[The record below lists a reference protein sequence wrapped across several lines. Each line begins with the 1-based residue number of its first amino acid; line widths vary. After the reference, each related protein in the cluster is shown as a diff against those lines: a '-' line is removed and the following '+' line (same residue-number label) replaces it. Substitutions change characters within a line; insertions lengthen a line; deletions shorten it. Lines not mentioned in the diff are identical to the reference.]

1 MEVGTHMQENGS
13 SRAMHQRTLEM
24 EAIADI
30 GGVNLGSSLLAGLI
44 AGTFSESNLPNVG
57 ESIPTLR

>member
-1 MEVGTHMQENGS
+1 
-13 SRAMHQRTLEM
+13 MHQRTLEM

>member
-1 MEVGTHMQENGS
+1 MEVGTDIQENGS
-13 SRAMHQRTLEM
+13 SWALHKRTLEM

-44 AGTFSESNLPNVG
+44 GGAFSESSLPDVG
-57 ESIPTLR
+57 ESIPTLC